1 MKLSSYIRAGKSDL
15 IKQLIKIKGCKLLR
29 TIYTFPVHF
38 RRKKHLHTE
47 IKKENQR
54 SSPYIEEDNYNQV
67 TLEVSPIH
75 LAIISKQESSLQ
87 ALLELSTSQ
96 DISSVGVEKT
106 QLEKTND
113 LLHAKVKVNF
123 QPDDQKS
130 YDNMDLMLDGM
141 NILHLAAKYYP
152 SGLEKIIQ
160 LSQKHKGLFEQV
172 NKMLVE
178 TDLEIKNTP
187 LHVAAYSSSIVALR

>member
-1 MKLSSYIRAGKSDL
+1 ML
-15 IKQLIKIKGCKLLR
+15 Q
-29 TIYTFPVHF
+29 TVYTFPVNF
-38 RRKKHLHTE
+38 RRRKHLHVE
-47 IKKENQR
+47 IGKEIRRN
-54 SSPYIEEDNYNQV
+54 SPYIEDDSYNQV

-87 ALLELSTSQ
+87 ALLQWGTSQ
-96 DISSVGVEKT
+96 EMSSVGVETNQLKT
-106 QLEKTND
+106 TND
-113 LLHAKVKVNF
+113 LFDTKVKVNF

-130 YDNMDLMLDGM
+130 YDNLDLMLDGM

-152 SGLEKIIQ
+152 SGLEQIIQ

-172 NKMLVE
+172 NEMLVE
-178 TDLEIKNTP
+178 RDLEIKNTP

>member
-1 MKLSSYIRAGKSDL
+1 M
-15 IKQLIKIKGCKLLR
+15 
-29 TIYTFPVHF
+29 HF
-38 RRKKHLHTE
+38 RRKKHLH
-47 IKKENQR
+47 IDIGKENR
-54 SSPYIEEDNYNQV
+54 RNSPYIENDSYNQV

-87 ALLELSTSQ
+87 ALLELATSQ
-96 DISSVGVEKT
+96 DASSVGVKDN
-106 QLEKTND
+106 QLEKTNE
-113 LLHAKVKVNF
+113 LLDTRVKVNF
-123 QPDDQKS
+123 QPDDQKL
-130 YDNMDLMLDGM
+130 YDNLDLMLRGM

-160 LSQKHKGLFEQV
+160 LSQKHKALFEQV

-178 TDLEIKNTP
+178 TDREIKNTP

>member
-1 MKLSSYIRAGKSDL
+1 MLY
-15 IKQLIKIKGCKLLR
+15 
-29 TIYTFPVHF
+29 TVYTFPVHF
-38 RRKKHLHTE
+38 RRKKHLHIE
-47 IKKENQR
+47 IGKGN
-54 SSPYIEEDNYNQV
+54 SPYIEDDSHNQV

-87 ALLELSTSQ
+87 ALLQWGTSQ
-96 DISSVGVEKT
+96 EMSSVGVETNQLKT
-106 QLEKTND
+106 TND
-113 LLHAKVKVNF
+113 LFDTKVKVNF

-130 YDNMDLMLDGM
+130 YDNLDLMLDGM

-178 TDLEIKNTP
+178 TDREIKNTP
-187 LHVAAYSSSIVALR
+187 LHTAAYSSSIVALR

>member
-1 MKLSSYIRAGKSDL
+1 M
-15 IKQLIKIKGCKLLR
+15 Q
-29 TIYTFPVHF
+29 F
-38 RRKKHLHTE
+38 RRKKHLHIE
-47 IKKENQR
+47 IGKESRRN
-54 SSPYIEEDNYNQV
+54 SPYIEDNSNSQV

-75 LAIISKQESSLQ
+75 LAIISKQESSLH
-87 ALLELSTSQ
+87 ALLEWATSQ
-96 DISSVGVEKT
+96 DVSSVGMENN

-113 LLHAKVKVNF
+113 LLDTKVKVNF

-130 YDNMDLMLDGM
+130 YDNLDLMLDGM

-160 LSQKHKGLFEQV
+160 LSQKHEGLFDQV
-172 NKMLVE
+172 NKMLAE
-178 TDLEIKNTP
+178 TDLQIKNTP